1 VAKIPDGGG
10 GGLPSIGSLTSD
22 NGTSIDWG
30 NVLAVVAG
38 VLSVEYFSGVAD
50 VVATAFQTWAI
61 GPISAAGYWLEN
73 VVGELVDAP
82 ARVSGAAW
90 ASATAFVDGTG
101 FAGLLVAVAIVGV
114 TLVGIVVVAE
124 VVG

>member
-50 VVATAFQTWAI
+50 VVATTIQTWVVS
-61 GPISAAGYWLEN
+61 PVSAAGFWVGN
-73 VVGELVDAP
+73 VVEQLVAAP

-90 ASATAFVDGTG
+90 SSAVGFVDGTG
-101 FAGLLVAVAIVGV
+101 FAGLIVAVAIVGV

>member
-1 VAKIPDGGG
+1 MAKIPDGGG

-30 NVLAVVAG
+30 NVFAVIAG
-38 VLSVEYFSGVAD
+38 VLSVEYFSGVAQTLS
-50 VVATAFQTWAI
+50 ATIQTWAI
-61 GPISAAGYWLEN
+61 NPISAAGFWL
-73 VVGELVDAP
+73 GSILGSLVDAP
-82 ARVSGAAW
+82 ARVAGSAW
-90 ASATAFVDGTG
+90 SSATDFVGGTG
-101 FAGLLVAVAIVGV
+101 PAGFVFAVVIVGV